1 MQKNQGFSATEKFG
15 EKKENPLFAAN
26 PKVLQNA
33 HQIAAGL
40 WWTAYFGDVSH
51 LKKYFIS
58 GLAEEYLALA
68 IDRAEAFMKIYPA

>member
-1 MQKNQGFSATEKFG
+1 
-15 EKKENPLFAAN
+15 
-26 PKVLQNA
+26 VLQNA